1 MSWEFSRYHSGRFHG
16 LEVDVTNLSLMVSE
30 VKKKEFRE
38 YVLKKKRSGSYDPNS
53 SLNLAI

>member
-38 YVLKKKRSGSYDPNS
+38 YVLKKKKDLEAMILTPVW
-53 SLNLAI
+53 I

>member
-1 MSWEFSRYHSGRFHG
+1 
-16 LEVDVTNLSLMVSE
+16 MVSE

-38 YVLKKKRSGSYDPNS
+38 YVFKKKRSGSYDPNS

>member
-38 YVLKKKRSGSYDPNS
+38 YVLKKKKKDLEAMILTPVW
-53 SLNLAI
+53 I